1 MIDRPHNWFS
11 PLRMKGSSPPRLP
24 VSSSPDLHRPQP
36 WGSRLAQSQV
46 WEALALLVLGGMLL
60 RFRIRG
66 ELTLLIHTN
75 YLWLA
80 TLSSLVLLTLGGI
93 QLIRFLALGTKIP
106 SDRQSHP
113 SLLPPQVG
121 AGIILIAALLGWW
134 ITPRPLS
141 SQTALNRGV
150 EGNLSLARESP
161 EAFQPRV
168 DPGSRGLIDWVRTL
182 DVFPDPS
189 NYIGQ
194 TVNVDGFVIP
204 QALLSDPA
212 PSADGGDIFWIARFL
227 ISCCAADA
235 YPVGLPVIWPQA
247 ATLQA
252 DTWFAVKGT
261 MVLDQRGGSRRL
273 AIQATSVTA
282 IPTPSNPYAS

>member
-1 MIDRPHNWFS
+1 
-11 PLRMKGSSPPRLP
+11 MKGSSPQKLP
-24 VSSSPDLHRPQP
+24 VSSAPDLNTPQP
-36 WGSRLAQSQV
+36 WGSRLTQSQGM
-46 WEALALLVLGGMLL
+46 EALALLLLGGMLL
-60 RFRIRG
+60 RFRLRG
-66 ELTLLIHTN
+66 ELTLLIHAN

-80 TLSSLVLLTLGGI
+80 TLSSLVLLALGGI
-93 QLIRFLALGTKIP
+93 QLIRLLALGSGIP
-106 SDRQSHP
+106 LSRQSHP
-113 SLLPPQVG
+113 SLLPPRVG
-121 AGIILIAALLGWW
+121 AGIILTAALLGWW

-150 EGNLSLARESP
+150 EHNLSLARESP

-189 NYIGQ
+189 NYVDQ

-204 QALLSDPA
+204 AALLADPDA
-212 PSADGGDIFWIARFL
+212 AATPERTDIFWIARFL

-247 ATLQA
+247 TTLRA
-252 DTWFAVKGT
+252 DTWLAVKGT
-261 MVLDQRGGSRRL
+261 MVLDERGGSRRL
-273 AIQATSVTA
+273 AIQATSVTP
-282 IPTPSNPYAS
+282 IPTPSNPYAY

>member
-1 MIDRPHNWFS
+1 
-11 PLRMKGSSPPRLP
+11 MKGSPPPRLP
-24 VSSSPDLHRPQP
+24 VSSAPDLHTPQS
-36 WGSRLAQSQV
+36 WGSRLTQSQV
-46 WEALALLVLGGMLL
+46 WEALALLLLGGMLL

-80 TLSSLVLLTLGGI
+80 TFSSLVLLALGGI
-93 QLIRFLALGTKIP
+93 QLIRFLALGSGIP
-106 SDRQSHP
+106 LSRQSHP

-121 AGIILIAALLGWW
+121 AGIILTAALLGWW

-150 EGNLSLARESP
+150 EHNLSLARESP

-189 NYIGQ
+189 DYIGQ

-204 QALLSDPA
+204 QALLADPVD
-212 PSADGGDIFWIARFL
+212 PDSGTTPEGEDLFWIARFL

-235 YPVGLPVIWPQA
+235 YPVGLPVIWSQA
-247 ATLQA
+247 TTLQA
-252 DTWFAVKGT
+252 DTWLGVKGT
-261 MVLDQRGGSRRL
+261 MVLDERGGSRRL
-273 AIQATSVTA
+273 AIQATSVTP
-282 IPTPSNPYAS
+282 IPTPANPYAY